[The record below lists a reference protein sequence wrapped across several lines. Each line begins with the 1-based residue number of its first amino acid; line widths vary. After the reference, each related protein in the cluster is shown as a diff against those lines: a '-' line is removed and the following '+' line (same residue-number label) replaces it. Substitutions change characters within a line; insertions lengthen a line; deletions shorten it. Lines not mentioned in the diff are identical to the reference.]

1 MLWAH
6 TPRTAR
12 VNRSQPPRI
21 VDMLTRMSRTG
32 ASCNSVTN
40 PFAFYMD
47 TGMAA
52 GQQQKCLNFFVGH
65 MLSDCGGASSTCI
78 DQFRPKVRAS

>member
-1 MLWAH
+1 
-6 TPRTAR
+6 
-12 VNRSQPPRI
+12 
-21 VDMLTRMSRTG
+21 MLTRMSRTG

-78 DQFRPKVRAS
+78 DQFRPKVRVS